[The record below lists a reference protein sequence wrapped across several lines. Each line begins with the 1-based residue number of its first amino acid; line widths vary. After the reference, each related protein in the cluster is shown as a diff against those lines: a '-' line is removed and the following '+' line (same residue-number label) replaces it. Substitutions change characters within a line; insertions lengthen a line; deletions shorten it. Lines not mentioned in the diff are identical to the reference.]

1 MFYQPSIST
10 LVAAGGAKMPST
22 TVVRGGRLVNVVSA
36 EIYSADIAIYE
47 NTIVATGDVSAY
59 IGDDTEVID
68 AEGQYLVPG
77 LFDGHQHIECSKLS
91 ITSAAKLLV
100 PFGTTNVV
108 SGLDQ
113 ILVVAG
119 LDGAEAFLRESQQT
133 PLRVLWGAPCKTP
146 YTIPTSTVGHYFS
159 PEDHRVAQQWPEC
172 VGVWETVREFVTEGD
187 EQVLAAIEIAR
198 ENRLPVLG
206 CAPMA
211 TGIALS
217 SYLCSGVRVDHESYD
232 SQECLEKLRNGMYV
246 VIRESS
252 FAHFLEENI
261 RLVLEHAPRA
271 ARRVSFCTDDVVAS
285 DVLSR
290 GHIDNMIRMAVVA
303 GIDPITAIQMATI
316 NGAEAYRVDHLVG
329 SISPGR
335 LADVLFVPD
344 LSDFR
349 VARVMANGK
358 VVAQNG
364 ALTVDIKA
372 PNRDHLL
379 TGPFPMRPATAAD
392 FVVQTDVPDGPVAVL
407 AIEVTDQIFVRK
419 RRDVTLVAQS
429 GMVAPDLDQDVALVS
444 VLERYGKNSN
454 RPTAFIADFGLRSG
468 AIATS
473 TAPDDNNIVVI
484 GATPEDMA
492 IAVNYLASNGGGQ
505 VVVDQGEVVQFL
517 SLPVGGIV
525 SDLDPADMALKEG
538 ELDQAAKDRG
548 CRVEWPFMY
557 LFFLP
562 ITSIPDYAITDVGL
576 VDVLAMEVIDPVLG
590 PRSN

>member
-1 MFYQPSIST
+1 
-10 LVAAGGAKMPST
+10 
-22 TVVRGGRLVNVVSA
+22 
-36 EIYSADIAIYE
+36 
-47 NTIVATGDVSAY
+47 
-59 IGDDTEVID
+59 
-68 AEGQYLVPG
+68 
-77 LFDGHQHIECSKLS
+77 
-91 ITSAAKLLV
+91 
-100 PFGTTNVV
+100 
-108 SGLDQ
+108 
-113 ILVVAG
+113 
-119 LDGAEAFLRESQQT
+119 
-133 PLRVLWGAPCKTP
+133 
-146 YTIPTSTVGHYFS
+146 
-159 PEDHRVAQQWPEC
+159 
-172 VGVWETVREFVTEGD
+172 
-187 EQVLAAIEIAR
+187 
-198 ENRLPVLG
+198 
-206 CAPMA
+206 MA

-232 SQECLEKLRNGMYV
+232 SQESLEKLRNGMYV

-419 RRDVTLVAQS
+419 RRDVTLIAQS

-454 RPTAFIADFGLRSG
+454 RPTAFIADFGLHSG

-473 TAPDDNNIVVI
+473 TAPDDNNIFVI
-484 GATPEDMA
+484 GATTEDMA
-492 IAVNYLASNGGGQ
+492 IAVNHRASNGGGQ
-505 VVVDQGEVVQFL
+505 GVVDQGDVVQFL

-538 ELDQAAKDRG
+538 ELDQAAKDCG